1 MMKLRTIVVL
11 FFALCLSGCSLLFP
25 SSQPTVSHPPEQ
37 EILDRV
43 LAHLSEKYDTQF
55 DIYSNY
61 RWDNEQGRSMKAYVA
76 GTSQLLNF
84 DVEVGFQDSDG
95 LNILDGYVGQLMKP
109 LLRQRFLDVVNQY
122 YPVAEVQARNPGMLT
137 TYPDSM
143 GVSTTLDEF
152 LDYVSDR
159 PGYIFAGIYLSIP
172 EGEAEDETVENLQSI
187 VDDLRQ
193 VFPGR
198 CFSSVAFTA
207 YTPQAYEESV
217 VQDPLGARETNND
230 LYQWKNES
238 FEYYWTT
245 DDGLRKRK

>member
-1 MMKLRTIVVL
+1 MMKLRTTVVL
-11 FFALCLSGCSLLFP
+11 LVVFCLSGCSLLFP
-25 SSQPTVSHPPEQ
+25 SSQPTVPHPPEQ

-55 DIYSNY
+55 DIYSNS
-61 RWDNEQGRSMKAYVA
+61 RWYNEQGRSMKAYVA

-84 DVEVGFQDSDG
+84 DVEVGFQGSDG
-95 LNILDGYVGQLMKP
+95 LDIQDGYVGQLMKP

-122 YPVAEVQARNPGMLT
+122 YPVAEAQARNPGMLT

-152 LDYVSDR
+152 LDYVSDKL
-159 PGYIFAGIYLSIP
+159 GYVFAGIYLSIP
-172 EGEAEDETVENLQSI
+172 EGESEDETAENLQAI

-198 CFSSVAFTA
+198 CFNSVAFTA

-217 VQDPLGARETNND
+217 VQDPLGARDTNSK
-230 LYQWKNES
+230 LYQWSNES
-238 FEYYWTT
+238 FEYYWTAQ
-245 DDGLRKRK
+245 DGMRKRK